1 MKLQRWEKIIFK
13 KVKKIFTQYASQVYS
28 SSHSIKKK
36 LKLEITK
43 NVLRILFVQKILP
56 QTPIGRPTLTEK
68 ALALHEK
75 IWEMNMHSH

>member
-28 SSHSIKKK
+28 SSHPIKKK

-43 NVLRILFVQKILP
+43 NVITYFVYAKNI
-56 QTPIGRPTLTEK
+56 TTDSNR
-68 ALALHEK
+68 
-75 IWEMNMHSH
+75 